1 MSAISIS
8 VRSLDGSSFT
18 LEAERSDSVLSV
30 KEVVL
35 SIAKRDWPATSAR
48 LLYLGRNLDTSKTL
62 GECGMAEGQA
72 VTLHLMAPPPEG
84 APPAGAPPHSSLLA
98 AAAARLPPGPPRY
111 PSTAA
116 AAAAISASAA
126 AAASAAASA
135 AAPQPQPQHHQPQP
149 QHHQPQPQQHQPQP
163 PQQPP
168 PQHAAPQPPPSGDL
182 ATILTLRHQ
191 LGVCMAERD
200 AARGEAR
207 SLSQRLL
214 DCEAKLQR
222 TASTFDALGA
232 QLGAATELARDARR
246 TLLEENTS

>member
-72 VTLHLMAPPPEG
+72 VTLHLMAPPPESAPFSG
-84 APPAGAPPHSSLLA
+84 ASSGSVTGPRLPAGP
-98 AAAARLPPGPPRY
+98 PPRY
-111 PSTAA
+111 HSTAA
-116 AAAAISASAA
+116 TAAAISASAA
-126 AAASAAASA
+126 AAASAAATSA
-135 AAPQPQPQHHQPQP
+135 AQQHQQQQP
-149 QHHQPQPQQHQPQP
+149 PQQQPQP

-168 PQHAAPQPPPSGDL
+168 PQPHAPQPPPSGDL
-182 ATILTLRHQ
+182 ATIITLRHQ

-214 DCEAKLQR
+214 ECEAKLQR
-222 TASTFDALGA
+222 TATTFDALTS
-232 QLGAATELARDARR
+232 QLGAAAELARNARR
-246 TLLEENTS
+246 TLLEEKA

>member
-1 MSAISIS
+1 MSAISINI
-8 VRSLDGSSFT
+8 RSLDGSSFT

-30 KEVVL
+30 KEVIL
-35 SIAKRDWPATSAR
+35 SIAKRDWPANTAR

-62 GECGMAEGQA
+62 GECGMTEGQA
-72 VTLHLMAPPPEG
+72 VTLHLMAPPPESAPFSG
-84 APPAGAPPHSSLLA
+84 APSGSAAGPRLPAGP
-98 AAAARLPPGPPRY
+98 PPRY
-111 PSTAA
+111 HSTAA

-135 AAPQPQPQHHQPQP
+135 AQPQHQQHQQHQQQHQPP
-149 QHHQPQPQQHQPQP
+149 QQPQQQQPQP

-168 PQHAAPQPPPSGDL
+168 PPHAPQPPPSGDL
-182 ATILTLRHQ
+182 ATIITLRHQ

-214 DCEAKLQR
+214 ECEAKLQR
-222 TASTFDALGA
+222 TATTFDALTA
-232 QLGAATELARDARR
+232 QLSAASELARDARR
-246 TLLEENTS
+246 TLLEEKA